1 MAYFDLPEHELRTY
15 CPPRNEPADFEAFWA
30 RTLAESRERAQDPQF
45 GSVDVPLATVEVFDV
60 AFSGAGG
67 DRVRGWL
74 ILPRRR
80 EGRLPCVVEF
90 IGYGGGRGLPH
101 EWLLYASAGYAHFV
115 MDTRGQGSGWRSGD
129 TPDAGSGGEPHLPG
143 FMTLGLQGPEH
154 YYYRRVYTDAAL
166 AVDTVRA
173 HPAVD
178 ASRIAVTGGSQGGG
192 LSLAAAGLV
201 PDVLACLPDV
211 PFLCHFE
218 RALRITDSYPYGE
231 IAQYLRIHRDKT
243 DMAMQTLA
251 YFDGLH
257 FAARARARAL
267 FSVGLMDDICPPSTV
282 YAAFNHYGG
291 DKRMVEYPFN
301 RHEGGQAHQDL
312 KKIHFLHDV
321 FGAKVPA

>member
-15 CPPRNEPADFEAFWA
+15 RPPRHEPTDFDAFWA

-45 GSVDVPLATVEVFDV
+45 VPVEALLATLEVFDV
-60 AFSGAGG
+60 TFSGALGSP
-67 DRVRGWL
+67 VRGWL
-74 ILPRRR
+74 VLPRQRT
-80 EGRLPCVVEF
+80 GPLPCVVEF

-115 MDTRGQGSGWRSGD
+115 MDTRGQGSGWRQGD
-129 TPDAGSGGEPHLPG
+129 TPDEGSGGEPHLGG
-143 FMTLGLQGPEH
+143 FMTLGLHDPH
-154 YYYRRVYTDAAL
+154 RYYYRRVYTDAAR
-166 AVDTVRA
+166 AVETART

-178 ASRIAVTGGSQGGG
+178 ASRVAVTGGSQGGG
-192 LSLAAAGLV
+192 LALAAAALM
-201 PDVLACLPDV
+201 PDVQACLPDV

-218 RALRITDSYPYGE
+218 RALRITDSFPYGE
-231 IAQYLRIHRDKT
+231 IAQYLRIHRDAT
-243 DMAMQTLA
+243 QAAMHTLS

-291 DKRMVEYPFN
+291 EKRMVEYPFN

-312 KKIHFLHDV
+312 KKIHFLREV
-321 FGAKVPA
+321 FGAKVPS